1 MSHMRTQIRN
11 SIASLLDGLLT
22 TGSRVHKSRVTPR
35 NDSDLPC
42 LLITTNDEDV
52 DQSLIGGL
60 YQRHLD
66 LLIVGVA
73 KASSAVDTTLDTI
86 ALEVETAMAEEP
98 RASLQRIET
107 DFEDD
112 LDRPVG
118 RIALHY
124 RLFYSTRA
132 GDPGHPA

>member
-11 SIASLLDGLLT
+11 SIASLLTGLLT
-22 TGSRVHKSRVTPR
+22 TGSRVHQSRVTPR
-35 NDSDLPC
+35 DDGDLPC
-42 LLITTNDEDV
+42 LLITTNDEDIE
-52 DQSLIGGL
+52 QSIIGGL

-66 LLIVGVA
+66 VLIMGIV
-73 KASSAVDTTLDTI
+73 KASGAVDAALDSI
-86 ALEVETAMAEEP
+86 AQEVETAMAEET

-107 DFEDD
+107 DFDEE

-124 RLFYSTRA
+124 RVFYSTRA
-132 GDPGHPA
+132 GNPGNPA